1 MRGSHPDKVA
11 GVTSEP
17 AFDRI
22 AVVGH
27 PARAIENALGAL
39 RRWTDGRG
47 IEPVQLATSHE
58 ARRQVATFGE
68 VDSRDL
74 VVAAGA
80 MGRC

>member
-1 MRGSHPDKVA
+1 M
-11 GVTSEP
+11 TSEP

-22 AVVGH
+22 AMVVH
-27 PARAIENALGAL
+27 ATRAIENALAAL

-47 IEPVQLATSHE
+47 IELVRLATSHDV
-58 ARRQVATFGE
+58 RRQVATFGE

>member
-1 MRGSHPDKVA
+1 
-11 GVTSEP
+11 VTSEP

-22 AVVGH
+22 AVVVH
-27 PARAIENALGAL
+27 PARAIENALAAL
-39 RRWTDGRG
+39 RRWADGRA
-47 IEPVQLATSHE
+47 IELVQLAISHDV
-58 ARRQVATFGE
+58 RRQVATFGE

>member
-22 AVVGH
+22 AVVVH
-27 PARAIENALGAL
+27 PARAIENALAAL

-47 IEPVQLATSHE
+47 IELVRLATSHDV
-58 ARRQVATFGE
+58 RRQVATFGE
-68 VDSRDL
+68 VDTRDL
-74 VVAAGA
+74 VVAEGVI
-80 MGRC
+80 GRC

>member
-1 MRGSHPDKVA
+1 
-11 GVTSEP
+11 VTSEP

-22 AVVGH
+22 AVVVH
-27 PARAIENALGAL
+27 PARAIENALAAL

-47 IEPVQLATSHE
+47 IELVQLGTSHE
-58 ARRQVATFGE
+58 VRRRQVATFGE